1 MTTIFGTIF
10 VFGLIV
16 FVHELGHFITA
27 KWSKMRVDEFA
38 IGFGPALWKK
48 QYGETLYSIRA
59 IPLGG
64 YNKIAGMDPAEKDDP
79 GSFQGKPVWKRF
91 IVISAG
97 AMMNFI
103 LAIVLF
109 FGLFATVG
117 TSIPSDEA
125 IVGKVQE
132 NSPAAAAKFEDGD
145 RILSIGG
152 VAVAKWKDMSPLF
165 TKHMNEVVDV
175 VVERN
180 QEQQVLS
187 VIPKGAG
194 DRAIIGIYPGLQVQT
209 YSVGEAFDKAV
220 TSTFKMISD
229 MFSGVW
235 RMVSGKEEAN
245 LSGPIGIAQLAG
257 EAANL
262 GIVVLLQLTAVLSV
276 NLGVL
281 NLLPVPMLDG
291 GYLVMLIVEGIT
303 GKRLSA
309 KTLEYIQ
316 MTGLIILM
324 TLFIY
329 STSSDIT
336 RLFK

>member
-1 MTTIFGTIF
+1 MTTILGTIF

-48 QYGETLYSIRA
+48 QHGETLYSIRA

-64 YNKIAGMDPAEKDDP
+64 YNKIAGMDPNEKDDP

-97 AMMNFI
+97 AIMNFL
-103 LAIVLF
+103 LAIILF

-117 TSIPSDEA
+117 TSIPTEESV
-125 IVGKVQE
+125 IGRVQT
-132 NSPAAAAKFEDGD
+132 NSPAAAAKFQDGD
-145 RILSIGG
+145 RIVSIGG
-152 VAVAKWKDMSPLF
+152 APVEKWKDMSPHF
-165 TKHMNEVVDV
+165 TKHVDEVVTV
-175 VVERN
+175 VVERQ
-180 QEQQVLS
+180 QERIELS
-187 VIPKGAG
+187 VIPKAVEGRG
-194 DRAIIGIYPGLQVQT
+194 IIGIYPGAKVTT
-209 YSVGEAFDKAV
+209 YTVGEAFQKAV
-220 TSTFKMISD
+220 YGTVYMIYE
-229 MFSGVW
+229 MFHGVW
-235 RMVSGKEEAN
+235 RMVSGTEEAN
-245 LSGPIGIAQLAG
+245 VSGPLGIAQLAG
-257 EAANL
+257 EAATL
-262 GIVVLLQLTAVLSV
+262 GFIALLQLTAVLSI
-276 NLGVL
+276 NLGVI

-291 GYLVMLIVEGIT
+291 GYLVMLLIEGVT

-309 KTLEYIQ
+309 KALEYIQ
-316 MTGLIILM
+316 MAGLIILM
-324 TLFIY
+324 SLFIY

>member
-1 MTTIFGTIF
+1 MTTILGTIF

-16 FVHELGHFITA
+16 FVHELGHFLTA

-79 GSFQGKPVWKRF
+79 GSFQGKSVWKRF

-125 IVGKVQE
+125 IVGRVQE
-132 NSPAAAAKFEDGD
+132 NSPAAMAKFENGD
-145 RILSIGG
+145 RIISIDG
-152 VAVAKWKDMSPLF
+152 VTVAKWKDMSPLF
-165 TKHMNEVVDV
+165 SKHVDEVVDV

-180 QEQQVLS
+180 KEQQVLS
-187 VIPKGAG
+187 VIPKSAG
-194 DRAIIGIYPGLQVQT
+194 DRGIIGIYPGMQVQS
-209 YSVGEAFDKAV
+209 YSVGEAFEKAV
-220 TSTFKMISD
+220 SGTVKMITD

-245 LSGPIGIAQLAG
+245 VSGPLGIAQLAG

-262 GIVVLLQLTAVLSV
+262 GFVVLLQLTAILSV

-291 GYLVMLIVEGIT
+291 GYLVMLLVEGIT
-303 GKRLSA
+303 GKRLST